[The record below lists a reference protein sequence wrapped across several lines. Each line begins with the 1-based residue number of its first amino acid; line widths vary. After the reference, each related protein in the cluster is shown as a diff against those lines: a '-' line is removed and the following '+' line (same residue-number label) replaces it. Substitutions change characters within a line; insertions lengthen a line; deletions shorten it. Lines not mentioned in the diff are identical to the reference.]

1 MQVTILGKESLMA
14 VESGVREIVGE
25 LPGEAVPYV
34 VPSGGG
40 RAHLLLGQVG
50 RVLTGAEETDGVMS
64 VTTLCGPA
72 GRPIPLHFHDVE
84 DEYFFCVRGK
94 IQVWA
99 DDESRILNPGDVAIV
114 PAGTVHAYATLQ
126 HNSMFMGPITPGGW
140 DRFFDF
146 CGTPYAEPLYPP
158 VDDSPPP
165 FEKFGA
171 AQERFKMHF
180 ERDRPYAE
188 PTFDAADDAL
198 PGTKTPYFLR
208 AGEGPRH
215 LLFGQVH
222 FQLFTGAESDGKVA
236 MTVVEGPRGA
246 STPAHRH
253 TTANEG
259 IYVLDGRVRLRV
271 EGEESELIGG
281 DYAEIPPGT
290 EHGHTI
296 ESDFARLAVIH
307 GPAGPERLAE
317 LAGEV
322 AEQQVFPPHA
332 AAPDQ
337 GRLGE
342 AAASA
347 GTEFS

>member
-1 MQVTILGKESLMA
+1 MA
-14 VESGVREIVGE
+14 VDGGVREVTGE

-34 VPSGGG
+34 VPAGGG

-50 RVLTGAEETDGVMS
+50 RVLTGAEETAGVMS
-64 VTTLCGPA
+64 VTTLSGPESP
-72 GRPIPLHFHDVE
+72 PIPLHFHEVE

-99 DDESRILNPGDVAIV
+99 DDESRVLTPGDVAIV
-114 PAGTVHAYATLQ
+114 PAGTVHSYATLQ

-146 CGTPYAEPLYPP
+146 CGSPYDEPLYPP
-158 VDDSPPP
+158 VDPSPPP

-188 PTFDAADDAL
+188 PTFDADDDKL
-198 PGTKTPYFLR
+198 PGKQRAYFLR

-222 FQLFTGAESDGKVA
+222 FQLFTGAETDGKVA

-246 STPAHRH
+246 TTPDHRH
-253 TTANEG
+253 GSSNEG

-271 EGEESELIGG
+271 EGGERELIGG
-281 DYAEIPPGT
+281 DYAEVPPGT
-290 EHGHTI
+290 LHGHAI

-322 AEQQVFPPHA
+322 AAQRVFPPQGPAPDADRLRA
-332 AAPDQ
+332 AAADT
-337 GRLGE
+337 
-342 AAASA
+342 
-347 GTEFS
+347 GTEFPG